1 MKKLSL
7 YVFLGLMFCNVG
19 LPEDIS
25 NFEIDG
31 MSLGESALRYY
42 TEKEIKKNT
51 ENIYEDNLYTQ
62 FAIPSK
68 NSNSIY
74 DSYQIHYKLE
84 DKNYIIEMVAGVKWT
99 ESFDQCIKLKEK
111 IKKEL
116 SIFFSVKKTDWIDQK
131 YEDDESKTNASFFY
145 FDNGDSADIQ
155 CTDWNSTVKFTDNLR
170 VSLWSAEFGR
180 WISK

>member
-1 MKKLSL
+1 M
-7 YVFLGLMFCNVG
+7 
-19 LPEDIS
+19 
-25 NFEIDG
+25 
-31 MSLGESALRYY
+31 
-42 TEKEIKKNT
+42 
-51 ENIYEDNLYTQ
+51 
-62 FAIPSK
+62 
-68 NSNSIY
+68 
-74 DSYQIHYKLE
+74 
-84 DKNYIIEMVAGVKWT
+84 NY
-99 ESFDQCIKLKEK
+99 S
-111 IKKEL
+111 KKEL